1 MQMSP
6 SAMDAVFCVSCRPGA
21 GSNSLRQLVQADRQ
35 QGLCKDRAG
44 TLPAHSG
51 TEVVVV
57 GCAGGEAS
65 LGGYALT
72 MQSAWWSSR

>member
-1 MQMSP
+1 MLALRHEP
-6 SAMDAVFCVSCRPGA
+6 LVRDADFPAKHEVGPREGVV
-21 GSNSLRQLVQADRQ
+21 L
-35 QGLCKDRAG
+35 
-44 TLPAHSG
+44 LPAHSG

-57 GCAGGEAS
+57 GCADGEAS

>member
-1 MQMSP
+1 MSP

-21 GSNSLRQLVQADRQ
+21 GSNSLRQLVLADRH

-57 GCAGGEAS
+57 CCAGGEAS